1 MRYLIGPELLWLLIY
16 GGADLLA
23 KANTPPT
30 KRVDDFIENIWFWIP
45 LLALF
50 TFALWWVPVV
60 EKRWLLLRVWAACV
74 VGCHYSLEKAI
85 GASSTQGPGAGMA
98 WLVGMML
105 LFLFLIV
112 GSVVVKIKF

>member
-16 GGADLLA
+16 GGANLVA
-23 KANTPPT
+23 KANTPHS
-30 KRVDDFIENIWFWIP
+30 KAINDFIQTCWFWIP
-45 LLALF
+45 VLSLL
-50 TFALWWVPVV
+50 TFALWWAPVV

-74 VGCHYSLEKAI
+74 VGCHYSLEKVI

-105 LFLFLIV
+105 LFVILVV
-112 GSVVVKIKF
+112 GSIVVKIKF